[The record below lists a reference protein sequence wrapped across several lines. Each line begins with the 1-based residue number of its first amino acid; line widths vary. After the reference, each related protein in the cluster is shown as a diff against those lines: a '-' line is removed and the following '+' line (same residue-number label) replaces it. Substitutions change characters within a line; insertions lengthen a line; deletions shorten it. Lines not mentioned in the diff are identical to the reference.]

1 MVYVFHEYNVL
12 RATQSSP
19 RYKKIPALSGSL
31 PPSPRS
37 LPPRA
42 AGQVDLWLQRARLG
56 SCRRLSRSKTRSPEP
71 RAQVGAR
78 RGRCRKGSCLL
89 VAKHRSGC
97 RPVPSWRQK
106 QHFLRA
112 EEQEGSSAAQGVLA
126 SFRKKAARPFS
137 PSFFSPCSQPGA
149 QQLQI
154 FFLACPLS
162 FLSMVFRRSPCAGR
176 EQGGCCA
183 VRNAGQV

>member
-37 LPPRA
+37 LPLAP
-42 AGQVDLWLQRARLG
+42 QVDLWLQRARVG

-71 RAQVGAR
+71 RAQVGAC

-106 QHFLRA
+106 QRLFLCA
-112 EEQEGSSAAQGVLA
+112 EEQEGSSAVQEVLA
-126 SFRKKAARPFS
+126 SFRKKQPVLFPRRFFLRACS
-137 PSFFSPCSQPGA
+137 PMLSSSK
-149 QQLQI
+149 

-176 EQGGCCA
+176 EQGGCGA
-183 VRNAGQV
+183 ARNAGQV